1 MISLKQPEAT
11 QEPTNQGRKLG
22 PRLLDRWNMFTC
34 TMGDMLAKYSNHIQG
49 SLFSEANISKSVRFP
64 CQTTKHLG
72 PHPIEHHSHRLK
84 PPQLQKKT
92 FKKSGGQPHILARCG
107 TSSLLQTGGPRKN
120 SNDSKDNLYPPSMT
134 IQNTLPSRRVGLRA
148 ELPSSHF
155 SIPDG

>member
-1 MISLKQPEAT
+1 VF
-11 QEPTNQGRKLG
+11 
-22 PRLLDRWNMFTC
+22 DF
-34 TMGDMLAKYSNHIQG
+34 LAKPQNIWGPIQ
-49 SLFSEANISKSVRFP
+49 LNII
-64 CQTTKHLG
+64 
-72 PHPIEHHSHRLK
+72 PIVWS

-92 FKKSGGQPHILARCG
+92 FKKSGVQTHILARCG

-134 IQNTLPSRRVGLRA
+134 IQNSLPSRRVGLRA